1 MKLCCCCNIAPIL
14 IRLNQK
20 YLEFQLI
27 HLSTMARWY
36 VFHLVFGTIWQINL
50 IREIDWSSTYS
61 HSRGVAFMRD
71 RRNTE
76 VKQCFVRTWIGRRA
90 SKTYTSYQTQTWK
103 RVHDIIVRWVSMMLV
118 KDLQYT
124 INCPSPTTTAR
135 RRMKMRIAEKQQLQ
149 QAAGGGVREA
159 GEARAAAASKIRT
172 V

>member
-20 YLEFQLI
+20 YLEFQFTFVHHGQMVCISFSLWY
-27 HLSTMARWY
+27 HLADKSHPRDVLKQHVFPQSRCCFHAR
-36 VFHLVFGTIWQINL
+36 Q
-50 IREIDWSSTYS
+50 
-61 HSRGVAFMRD
+61 
-71 RRNTE
+71 RNTE

-124 INCPSPTTTAR
+124 INCPVANHHREKMNENENRREQAASSR
-135 RRMKMRIAEKQQLQ
+135 RRRRSRSM
-149 QAAGGGVREA
+149 
-159 GEARAAAASKIRT
+159 
-172 V
+172 